1 MTSDRRTLL
10 LAAAGV
16 LVLPGPALAAR
27 KKALKCKGRVNY
39 AGPPLRGQLAAWQFE
54 AAAKAGASRL
64 APVISDSLET
74 SFEKAAGAMKASAL
88 TAALATADGG
98 IWTQTLTSSRGAPPP
113 TSFFWASVGKAC
125 TATAILQLVE
135 EGKLTLDAP
144 LSRWAPEMPNA
155 AWITV
160 EDLLAHTS
168 GLYSFQA
175 DAALRAEPG
184 YKSPERLLAVAAA
197 QSASFC
203 PGAAWSYNNTG
214 YVLLGRIIEA
224 LDGKPYHEALTK
236 RIVERPD
243 LRETTVLAPQQV
255 PKGMAVPVVSGET
268 DGATDDVTTPYAAGT
283 VAASAADVVRFWR
296 AVMAGRLH
304 GAEMTRRRFE
314 RLYPMAGVGPG
325 YYGLGVMVSDLSAAD
340 PNATDTWL
348 GHAGGLPGAK
358 AMVAY
363 SLEKQAFVAVALT
376 GEGSPE
382 ATANLLLSG
391 LPKKA

>member
-10 LAAAGV
+10 LAAAGA
-16 LVLPGPALAAR
+16 LILPAPAMAAR
-27 KKALKCKGRVNY
+27 KKVVRCKGRVNY
-39 AGPPLRGQLAAWQFE
+39 GGPPLRAQLGDWQFD
-54 AAAKAGASRL
+54 AAAKAGTSRL
-64 APVISDSLET
+64 APVISDSLEA
-74 SFEKAAGAMKASAL
+74 SFEKAAGAMKAVAI
-88 TAALATADGG
+88 TAAVATADGG
-98 IWTQTLTSSRGAPPP
+98 IWTQTLTPKSGILP
-113 TSFFWASVGKAC
+113 TTFFWASVGKAY

-144 LSRWAPEMPNA
+144 LSRWAPEMPGA

-175 DAALRAEPG
+175 DPALRAEPG
-184 YKSPERLLAVAAA
+184 YKPPERLLAVAAA
-197 QSASFC
+197 QPAAFC
-203 PGAAWSYNNTG
+203 PGAAWSYSNTG
-214 YVLLGRIIEA
+214 YILLGRIIEA
-224 LDGKPYHEALTK
+224 LDGRPYQEALT
-236 RIVERPD
+236 RRVVERLD
-243 LRETTVLAPQQV
+243 LLETKVLAPRQV
-255 PKGMAVPVVSGET
+255 LTGLAAPVATAET
-268 DGATDDVTTPYAAGT
+268 DGASDDITTPYAAGA

-296 AVMAGRLH
+296 AVLSNRLY
-304 GAEMTRRRFE
+304 GAALTRRRFA
-314 RLYPMAGVGPG
+314 RLYPMAGVGPS

-358 AMVAY
+358 AVVVY
-363 SLEKQAFVAVALT
+363 SLEKQAYVAVALT